1 MTALSGVVGWAG
13 RPADLGDL
21 TRVADSLDPYGVRR
35 TWRGDL
41 NGCAAALIVH
51 DRLGDP
57 SGLAVSADGQ
67 VAVAID
73 SHLHARSDLVAALG
87 VDHSSTRP
95 DAELIL
101 AGYERWG
108 RDVVERL
115 NGVFALVVV
124 DLHHQRVLVAR
135 DHVGLRYVA
144 LHQQDD
150 LVAFAS
156 TALALT
162 GFPGVGH
169 ELDVDRA
176 AEVVALGYGTTRT
189 FVTGVRSLL
198 PGTAAT
204 IDRTG
209 RHDWRWWLPG
219 GIEVEDLGSL
229 DRHAERLRG
238 ALELSV
244 ADSLDRARTPG
255 TMLSGGLDSTAIT
268 AVAARLRG
276 DQRLPTYTSVPPPGW
291 SGAQARGWVNDE
303 RPLVELLASQLPQ
316 LAPRFIHVRGLSL
329 FEHHESLWE
338 LGATPSAN
346 ALNSIWVDS
355 IYQDA
360 AADGVDVLLNGG
372 HGNFGFSA
380 DGPLWIS
387 RLLRRGRV
395 LTAAREARRWSEVR
409 GKPMSK
415 IVRGDVIWPM
425 LPAAYRHRR
434 AKVKGVDL
442 LSGFIQATAI
452 EPERLATLD
461 LEAVLAPEAKP
472 HPDGWNRDV
481 HRMFDYS
488 GAQGEAWKA
497 FQCLLGVETR
507 DPLADRRVL
516 EEALRQP
523 EWWRRHDGIARATC
537 RAALRDLL
545 PPEIVERHEFGA
557 QMPDWFDRL
566 TDRRQEV
573 VDEFEQL
580 RDHPASRSVIDTAKL
595 DRLIREWPDRSTSA
609 DEATMRDYQCAL
621 SRALAVSRYLRWFE
635 ARARRVATGGSV
647 VVLPVR

>member
-1 MTALSGVVGWAG
+1 MTVFSGAVGWAG
-13 RPADLGDL
+13 RPVGLADLS
-21 TRVADSLDPYGVRR
+21 RVAESLDPYGARR
-35 TWRGDL
+35 TWHGELD
-41 NGCAAALIVH
+41 GCSAALIVH
-51 DRLGDP
+51 HRPNDA
-57 SGLAVSADGQ
+57 SGLAVSADGL

-73 SHLHARSDLVAALG
+73 SHLHSRSDLAAALG
-87 VDHSSTRP
+87 IDQSSIRP
-95 DAELIL
+95 DSELIL

-124 DLHHQRVLVAR
+124 DLRHQRVLVSR

-144 LHQQDD
+144 THQQDD

-176 AEVVALGYGTTRT
+176 AEVIALGYGTTRT
-189 FVTGVRSLL
+189 FVAGVKSLL
-198 PGTAAT
+198 PGTAANF
-204 IDRTG
+204 DRDG
-209 RHDWRWWLPG
+209 RRDWRWWLPD
-219 GIEVEDLGSL
+219 GIKIEDLGSL
-229 DRHAERLRG
+229 ERHAERLRS
-238 ALELSV
+238 ALEQSV
-244 ADSLDRARTPG
+244 ADSLDRSRSPG

-291 SGAQARGWVNDE
+291 SGPQESWWVNDE
-303 RPLVELLASQLPQ
+303 RPMVELLASQLPQ
-316 LAPRFIHVRGLSL
+316 LAPRFVHVRGVSL

-338 LGATPSAN
+338 LGSTPIRN

-380 DGPLWIS
+380 DGPLWLS
-387 RLLRRGRV
+387 KLLRRGRV
-395 LTAAREARRWSEVR
+395 LTAAREAQRWRDVR
-409 GKPMSK
+409 GRTMSK
-415 IVRGDVIWPM
+415 IVRRDVIWPL
-425 LPAAYRHRR
+425 LPTSYRRR
-434 AKVKGVDL
+434 RDTDKGVDM
-442 LSGFIQATAI
+442 LSTFLRSTAI
-452 EPERLATLD
+452 DPERLASLD
-461 LEAVLAPEAKP
+461 LEAVLASQATP
-472 HPDGWNRDV
+472 HPDGWTRDI

-488 GAQGEAWKA
+488 AAQGEIWAA
-497 FQCLLGVETR
+497 YQCLYGVETR

-516 EEALRQP
+516 EESLRQP
-523 EWWRRHDGIARATC
+523 EWWRRHDGNTRATC
-537 RAALRDLL
+537 RASVRDLL
-545 PPEIVERHEFGA
+545 PPEIVERTELGA

-566 TDRRQEV
+566 SDRRQEV

-595 DRLIREWPDRSTSA
+595 DLLIREWPDRMTSA
-609 DEATMRDYQCAL
+609 DAETMRDYQSAL

-635 ARARRVATGGSV
+635 TRARRVASGGPTVS
-647 VVLPVR
+647 LPER